1 VQPLVVHEMI
11 NQSIN
16 RTTLTQLDSLNLNLN
31 STCELQP
38 LCSPDIFI
46 STALIIV
53 HMLGISSALAAFPQP
68 HANSESLF
76 HNIMAYEYKALKS
89 RNS

>member
-1 VQPLVVHEMI
+1 
-11 NQSIN
+11 
-16 RTTLTQLDSLNLNLN
+16 
-31 STCELQP
+31 
-38 LCSPDIFI
+38 
-46 STALIIV
+46 
-53 HMLGISSALAAFPQP
+53 MLGISSALAAFPQP